1 MGKAGTAKM
10 IRRYREDKAKCL
22 WTEKRRPRLLEK
34 ATVMIGSLVDAD
46 YDKACKT
53 IDSTRLSNNDKNML
67 KSYIKA
73 KIRTDVTE
81 TAVYER
87 LDESVL
93 PIAED
98 IFIEVMKV
106 NDIAEKYEVNEKTVR
121 RIRDK
126 GIEAIFDEITLRT
139 EAGNDL
145 SSVF

>member
-22 WTEKRRPRLLEK
+22 WTEKRRPKLLEK

-46 YDKACKT
+46 YDKACKI